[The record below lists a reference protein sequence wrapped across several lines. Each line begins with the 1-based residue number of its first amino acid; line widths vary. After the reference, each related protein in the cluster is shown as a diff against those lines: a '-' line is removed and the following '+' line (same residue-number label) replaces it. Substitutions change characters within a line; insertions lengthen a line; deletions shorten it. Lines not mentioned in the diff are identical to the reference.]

1 MENRIK
7 RISQKGETGGSVFPF
22 FPAKRD
28 IFGRRYKKHSRGKD
42 LRGIWDK
49 RIDFPRGSVM
59 ITLSVGVY
67 PDDEAAE
74 QDRQRRGKL

>member
-7 RISQKGETGGSVFPF
+7 RISQKGGNRRIGFPF

-28 IFGRRYKKHSRGKD
+28 IYGRRYKRHSRGKD
-42 LRGIWDK
+42 LRGIGDK
-49 RIDFPRGSVM
+49 RIDFPRGRVM
-59 ITLSVGVY
+59 ISISVSVY